1 MAERRLIINADDFGI
16 TPGVSRGIAEAMASG
31 VVTSASVMVNMQGWD
46 DASSRLGDAPHDVSF
61 GLHLNLV
68 AGRPLTPARSLV
80 DARTGCFHSLA
91 RFSFLAAVGA
101 LGADEIAAECAAQ
114 LDRLRGTGVRVTHAD
129 SHRHVHV
136 LPAVANAIRPI
147 LRGLPLRR
155 PRESLTRNLSDVGA
169 TVKKLVLA
177 AAMGSTFGAE
187 PSNGEVD
194 HFVGISLQGSAWFS
208 ERLAILIDTLPTGTT
223 ELMVHPG
230 YADAAL
236 FAVDDY
242 TLPRERELASL
253 MSPGCRRRLRQR
265 AVELVAFGRCASRAM
280 APDTEK

>member
-1 MAERRLIINADDFGI
+1 MAERRLIINADDFGL

-31 VVTSASVMVNMQGWD
+31 VVTSASVMVNMMGWD
-46 DASSRLGDAPHDVSF
+46 DASSRLGDAPNDVSF

-68 AGRPLTPARSLV
+68 AGRPLTSARSLV
-80 DARTGCFHSLA
+80 DARSGCFHSLA
-91 RFSFLAAVGA
+91 RFIYLATVGA
-101 LGADEIAAECAAQ
+101 LRADDLAAECAAQ
-114 LDRLRGTGVRVTHAD
+114 LDRLRDTGIRVTHAD

-136 LPAVANAIRPI
+136 HPAVANAIRPI
-147 LRGLPLRR
+147 LCGLPLRR
-155 PRESLTRNLSDVGA
+155 PRESLTRNLCDVTA

-177 AAMGSTFGAE
+177 ATMGGGVGAE

-194 HFVGISLQGSAWFS
+194 HFVGISLQGSSWFS
-208 ERLAILIDTLPTGTT
+208 ERLAHLIDTLPTGTT

-242 TLPRERELASL
+242 TLPRERELTSL
-253 MSPGCRRRLRQR
+253 MSRGCRRRLRQR
-265 AVELVAFGRCASRAM
+265 AVELVAFGRCAS
-280 APDTEK
+280 